1 MQLLLA
7 PVLLTVLAS
16 QSRPTEKLPLRLLYT
31 GTPTSAYTADWEKFL
46 VEHAASVRV
55 VPATSLRVED
65 LTDIDVLVVDG
76 EVETRGKN
84 GELRLAI
91 QRIPLTLE
99 DLQGKPVVLMGG
111 QGGAFADDLHL
122 KLSWRH
128 G

>member
-1 MQLLLA
+1 MQLFLA
-7 PVLLTVLAS
+7 PVLLTVLAP
-16 QSRPTEKLPLRLLYT
+16 QSRPAERLPLRLLYT
-31 GTPTSAYTADWEKFL
+31 GTPGSAYTADWEKFL
-46 VEHAASVRV
+46 LEHAASVRV
-55 VPATSLRVED
+55 VPASALRVKD
-65 LTDIDVLVVDG
+65 LTDADVLVIDG
-76 EVETRGKN
+76 EVESRGKD
-84 GELRLAI
+84 GEPKLAI